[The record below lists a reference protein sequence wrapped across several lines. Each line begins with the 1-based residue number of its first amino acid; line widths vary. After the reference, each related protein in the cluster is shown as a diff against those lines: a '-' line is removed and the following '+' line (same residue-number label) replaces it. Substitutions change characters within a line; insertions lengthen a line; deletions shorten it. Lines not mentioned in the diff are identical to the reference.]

1 MRWPVIRLNASVV
14 GLVFSCLF
22 WGISFP
28 LMQMAIDAEARL
40 AGWSERT
47 MVQDLALRA
56 TYNGWRFVLATA
68 LYGLLTFKKQRG
80 YRRADVRGGVVV
92 GLFFTGGL
100 FFQLLGLRYALPS
113 VSAVLTSMVVVFT
126 PLAQYFLIRRLVGA
140 STWQAVVIALVGVV
154 ILSLPNPMA
163 ATHLTFTIAPPVPW
177 LGEAATLVASILF
190 TGQVLS
196 VDHFGGAAD
205 ATRLTFVMFV
215 VTAFAS
221 LAVGIALGGGA
232 LYAPATLA
240 SLAADPSFIR
250 VTLAIVALS
259 SVAAFHLM
267 NASQPNVSPAVA
279 SVVYCMEPV
288 FATMWSVFFRTES
301 LTALTF
307 VGGGLVILAMLRL
320 AKAHAYG

>member
-1 MRWPVIRLNASVV
+1 MIRINASVV

-28 LMQMAIDAEARL
+28 LMQMAIDGLARG
-40 AGWSERT
+40 AGWSDRS
-47 MVQDLALRA
+47 MLQDLALRA
-56 TYNGWRFVLATA
+56 TYNGWRFVVATV
-68 LYGLLTFKKQRG
+68 LYGVLTFKKQRG

-92 GLFFTGGL
+92 GLFFTAGL

-126 PLAQYFLIRRLVGA
+126 PLAQYFLIRRPVGA
-140 STWQAVVIALVGVV
+140 STWQAVAIALVGVC
-154 ILSLPNPMA
+154 ILSLPNPAA
-163 ATHLTFTIAPPVPW
+163 ATHLTFVVAPPVPW
-177 LGEAATLVASILF
+177 LGEAATLVASVLF

-196 VDHFGGAAD
+196 VDHFGGDAD
-205 ATRLTFVMFV
+205 PTRLTFVMFV
-215 VTAFAS
+215 VAAVTS
-221 LAVGIALGGGA
+221 LSVGLALGGGE
-232 LYAPATLA
+232 LYAPATLTGVLGDA
-240 SLAADPSFIR
+240 VFVR

-267 NASQPNVSPAVA
+267 NASQPHVSPAVA

-288 FATMWSVFFRTES
+288 FATMWSVLFRTES
-301 LTALTF
+301 ITMLTF

-320 AKAHAYG
+320 ARTHAYKLV

>member
-1 MRWPVIRLNASVV
+1 MMIRLNASVV

-28 LMQMAIDAEARL
+28 LMQMAIDALARG
-40 AGWSERT
+40 AGWTERS
-47 MVQDLALRA
+47 MAQDLALRA
-56 TYNGWRFVLATA
+56 TYNGWRFVLATV
-68 LYGLLTFKKQRG
+68 LYGLLTRKKQRG
-80 YRRADVRGGVVV
+80 YRRADIRGGAFV
-92 GLFFTGGL
+92 GLFFAAGL

-113 VSAVLTSMVVVFT
+113 VSGVLTSMVVVFT
-126 PLAQYFLIRRLVGA
+126 PLAQYFLIRRPVGA
-140 STWQAVVIALVGVV
+140 STWQAVVIALLGVC
-154 ILSLPNPMA
+154 ILSLPNPAA
-163 ATHLTFTIAPPVPW
+163 ATHLTFTIAPPLPW

-215 VTAFAS
+215 VTAVTS
-221 LAVGIALGGGA
+221 LAVGLALGGSA
-232 LYAPATLA
+232 LYAPAALATLA
-240 SLAADPSFIR
+240 SDPAFIR
-250 VTLAIVALS
+250 VTLVLVALS

-267 NASQPNVSPAVA
+267 NASQPHLSPAVA

-288 FATMWSVFFRTES
+288 FATMWSVLFRTES
-301 LTALTF
+301 MTMLTF

-320 AKAHAYG
+320 ARAHAYG

>member
-1 MRWPVIRLNASVV
+1 VIRLNASVV
-14 GLVFSCLF
+14 GLVFACLF

-28 LMQMAIDAEARL
+28 LMQMAIDALARG
-40 AGWSERT
+40 ADWSDRS

-56 TYNGWRFVLATA
+56 TYNGWRFVLATI
-68 LYGLLTFKKQRG
+68 LYGALTLKKQRG
-80 YRRADVRGGVVV
+80 YRVADVRGGVIV

-126 PLAQYFLIRRLVGA
+126 PLAQYFLIRRRVGA
-140 STWQAVVIALVGVV
+140 STWQAVVIALVGVL
-154 ILSLPNPMA
+154 ILSLPNPLA
-163 ATHLTFTIAPPVPW
+163 ATHITFTVTPPVPW
-177 LGEAATLVASILF
+177 LGEAATLVASVLF

-196 VDHFGGAAD
+196 VDHFGAAD

-215 VTAFAS
+215 VTALTS
-221 LAVGIALGGGA
+221 VAVGLALGGGV
-232 LYAPATLA
+232 LYAPRTLVT
-240 SLAADPSFIR
+240 LLDDAAFVS

-267 NASQPNVSPAVA
+267 NASQPHVSPAVA

-288 FATMWSVFFRTES
+288 FATMWSVLFRTES
-301 LTALTF
+301 MTMLTF

-320 AKAHAYG
+320 ARAHAYG

>member
-1 MRWPVIRLNASVV
+1 MRPVIRLNASVV
-14 GLVFSCLF
+14 GLLVSCLF

-28 LMQMAIDAEARL
+28 LMQMALDALARG
-40 AGWSERT
+40 AGWSERS

-56 TYNGWRFVLATA
+56 TYNGWRFVAATL

-80 YRRADVRGGVVV
+80 YRAADLRGGAIV

-126 PLAQYFLIRRLVGA
+126 PLTQYFLIRRPVGA
-140 STWQAVVIALVGVV
+140 STWQAVAIALVGVC
-154 ILSLPNPMA
+154 ILSLPNPL
-163 ATHLTFTIAPPVPW
+163 ATTHTTFTIAPPIPW
-177 LGEAATLVASILF
+177 LGEAATLLASLLF

-196 VDHFGGAAD
+196 VDHFGAAAD

-215 VTAFAS
+215 VTALAS
-221 LAVGIALGGGA
+221 LAVGIALGGGV
-232 LYAPATLA
+232 LYAPATLVT
-240 SLAADPSFIR
+240 LVTDPVLLR
-250 VTLAIVALS
+250 VTLVIVALS

-301 LTALTF
+301 ITMLTF
-307 VGGGLVILAMLRL
+307 AGGGLVILAMLRL
-320 AKAHAYG
+320 ARAHAYA